1 MAHLNFRR
9 LAIIVLTF
17 CALMIAL
24 VASAQ
29 DTIYVKKVFI
39 NNQIVSTDSGYIT
52 HVGRHW
58 FVNGKKVK
66 LYRYK
71 KTDLESFKKA
81 VAPPDKK

>member
-1 MAHLNFRR
+1 MNNIKSFRR
-9 LAIIVLTF
+9 VAIVVLTF

-29 DTIYVKKVFI
+29 DTIHVKKVFI

-71 KTDLESFKKA
+71 KTDLESFAKK
-81 VAPPDKK
+81 

>member
-29 DTIYVKKVFI
+29 DTIHVKKVFI
-39 NNQIVSTDSGYIT
+39 NNQIVSTDSGYVT

-66 LYRYK
+66 LYRSK
-71 KTDLESFKKA
+71 KIDLESFKKA
-81 VAPPDKK
+81 VAPPAKK